1 MPSVS
6 RTEWAQVS
14 DDPDLQDDLG
24 YEMIDLEIIQA
35 NNKAEQ
41 YMFLPQDE
49 EMLTE
54 EAFIV
59 AEPDSVVD
67 INSHI

>member
-6 RTEWAQVS
+6 RTEWAQVA
-14 DDPDLQDDLG
+14 DDPDLRDDLG
-24 YEMIDLEIIQA
+24 YEMVDLEIIQA

>member
-14 DDPDLQDDLG
+14 DDPDLEEDLG

-67 INSHI
+67 INSQI

>member
-14 DDPDLQDDLG
+14 DDPDLEEDLG

>member
-6 RTEWAQVS
+6 RTEWAQVA

>member
-1 MPSVS
+1 MPSIS

-35 NNKAEQ
+35 NNKAKQ

>member
-1 MPSVS
+1 MSSVS

-14 DDPDLQDDLG
+14 DDPNLEEDLG

>member
-6 RTEWAQVS
+6 RTEWAQVA

-54 EAFIV
+54 EAFVV

>member
-1 MPSVS
+1 MSSVS

-14 DDPDLQDDLG
+14 DDPDLEEDLG

-67 INSHI
+67 INSQI

>member
-6 RTEWAQVS
+6 RTEWAQVP
-14 DDPDLQDDLG
+14 DDPDLEEDLG

-59 AEPDSVVD
+59 ADPDSVVD
-67 INSHI
+67 INSQI

>member
-6 RTEWAQVS
+6 RTEWAQVA

-24 YEMIDLEIIQA
+24 YEMVDLEIIQA